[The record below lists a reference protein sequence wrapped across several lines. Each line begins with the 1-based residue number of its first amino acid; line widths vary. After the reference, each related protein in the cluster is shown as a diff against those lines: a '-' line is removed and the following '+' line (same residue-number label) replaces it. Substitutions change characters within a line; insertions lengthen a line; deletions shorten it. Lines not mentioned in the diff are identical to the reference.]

1 MASRKRALLE
11 PTDDWQQLQFQLDW
25 TEQTRYELIRP
36 VVVFGAPPVERAQ
49 QTGVSASTIYRRVGR
64 FDQLGM
70 QSLFEAEPVEDKRA
84 LPVALRQAIVQLKA
98 EYPPF
103 RPNELATICQIRF
116 ERRPSRATIKKILST
131 EPAPERV
138 ERRFPRYPEMADPLE
153 RRGAIVRLHA
163 EGWNIASIAGYL
175 ETSRPTVYATL
186 TRWIEEGVRGLE
198 DRPPIPHQP
207 VTKTT
212 LWAMNEV
219 RKLQQNPELG
229 AFRIHAAL
237 KQLGIHLSTRTC
249 GRILARN
256 RKLYG
261 LRGHEA
267 KPREPKPMPF
277 KAHWRHEY
285 WTVDVRYL
293 DHQLGGG
300 NIYSI
305 TILDNYSRYIVGSVV
320 SRTQN
325 LRAYLHVLLS
335 AVAEYGAPQTL
346 VSDGGAIFK
355 AKNALAIYAALGI
368 QKEQIALRQPWQSY
382 IETCFNVQRRM
393 ADYHFNQATTWDEL
407 DQRHA
412 AWVYDYNTQE
422 HWAHLKRQDGRRS
435 PAEVLDQV
443 QGRAFSDQELA
454 RIFAPLLT
462 RRRVDQ
468 QGYVRF
474 RNWRLYGE
482 RGLAGEP
489 ASIWVTEEDVTIQA
503 DDDPLATYEVKYQRD
518 QRHFR
523 QVMPKQIFETR
534 HGSPQP
540 PLLELG
546 PDDWLLAIE
555 QPRRS
560 RRRRRRSA
568 LVQAELF
575 SAIRPPRP
583 VAGCRGGRT

>member
-11 PTDDWQQLQFQLDW
+11 PTDDWEQLQFQLDW
-25 TEQTRYELIRP
+25 PEQTRYELIRP
-36 VVVFGAPPVERAQ
+36 VVVFGAAPVDRSK
-49 QTGVSASTIYRRVGR
+49 QTGVSASTIYRRVSR
-64 FDQLGM
+64 FDEAGM

-84 LPVALRQAIVQLKA
+84 LPSAYREAIVQLKA
-98 EYPPF
+98 EYPAF
-103 RPNELATICQIRF
+103 RPNELATICQVRF
-116 ERRPSRATIKKILST
+116 ERRPSRATIKKILSA
-131 EPAPERV
+131 EPPPEPV
-138 ERRFPRYPEMADPLE
+138 QRRFPRYAEMADPLE

-186 TRWIEEGVRGLE
+186 KRWIDEGVRGLE
-198 DRPPIPHQP
+198 DKPPVPHQP
-207 VTKTT
+207 TAKTT

-267 KPREPKPMPF
+267 TPREPKPMPF

-285 WTVDVRYL
+285 WTVDVRYI
-293 DHQLGGG
+293 DVHQLGGG
-300 NIYSI
+300 NIYTI
-305 TILDNYSRYIVGSVV
+305 TIIDNYSRYIVGSVL

-325 LRAYLHVLLS
+325 LRAYLHVLLT
-335 AVAEYGAPQTL
+335 AVKECGAPQAL

-355 AKNALAIYAALGI
+355 AKGAEAIYQALSIRKERI
-368 QKEQIALRQPWQSY
+368 QLRQPWQSY
-382 IETCFNVQRRM
+382 IETNFNVQRRM
-393 ADYHFNQATTWDEL
+393 ADYHFSQATTWREL
-407 DQRHA
+407 EERHA
-412 AWVYDYNTQE
+412 AWVHDFNSQE
-422 HWAHLKRQDGRRS
+422 HGGHLKRQDGRRS

-443 QGRAFSDQELA
+443 TGREFSEQELA

-462 RRRVDQ
+462 SRRVDQ

-474 RNWRLYGE
+474 RNWRLYSE

-489 ASIWVTEEDVTIQA
+489 TSIWVTDEDVTIQA
-503 DDDPLATYEVKYQRD
+503 ADDPVATYEVKYQRD
-518 QRHFR
+518 HRHFR
-523 QVMPKQIFETR
+523 QVVPKQIFETTYQ
-534 HGSPQP
+534 SPQP

-555 QPRRS
+555 QPA
-560 RRRRRRSA
+560 RRRQHARRRT
-568 LVQAELF
+568 LIQAALF
-575 SAIRPPRP
+575 SPDDA
-583 VAGCRGGRT
+583 AGVGR

>member
-25 TEQTRYELIRP
+25 VEQQRYELIRP
-36 VVVFGAPPVERAQ
+36 VVVFGSPPVERAQ
-49 QTGVSASTIYRRVGR
+49 QTGVSARTVYRRVER
-64 FDQLGM
+64 FDELGM

-98 EYPPF
+98 EYPAF
-103 RPNELATICQIRF
+103 RPNELATICEARF
-116 ERRPSRATIKKILST
+116 ERRPSPHTIQKILAT
-131 EPAPERV
+131 EPPPIEV
-138 ERRFPRYPEMADPLE
+138 HRRFPRYAEMTDPVE

-175 ETSRPTVYATL
+175 ETSRPTVYATVK
-186 TRWIEEGVRGLE
+186 RWITKGVFGL
-198 DRPPIPHQP
+198 DDKDHTRHRL
-207 VTKTT
+207 VLKAD
-212 LWAMNEV
+212 LSAMDEV
-219 RKLQQNPELG
+219 RKLQVNPELG

-267 KPREPKPMPF
+267 TPRKPKPMPF

-285 WTVDVRYL
+285 WTVDVRYI
-293 DHQLGGG
+293 DVHQLGGG

-305 TILDNYSRYIVGSVV
+305 TILDNYSRSIVGSVI
-320 SRTQN
+320 SRSQN

-335 AVAEYGAPQTL
+335 AVKEYGAPQAL

-355 AKNALAIYAALGI
+355 AHGAMAIYAALGI
-368 QKEQIALRQPWQSY
+368 EKEQIARRQPWQSY

-393 ADYHFNQATTWDEL
+393 ADYHFARATTWDEL

-412 AWVYDYNTQE
+412 AWVHDYNSQE
-422 HWAHLKRQDGRRS
+422 HGGHLKRQDGRRS
-435 PAEVLDQV
+435 PAEVLGQV
-443 QGRAFSDQELA
+443 QGRAFNDPELA
-454 RIFAPLLT
+454 RIFGPLLT
-462 RRRVDQ
+462 SRRVDQ

-489 ASIWVTEEDVTIQA
+489 ASIWVTDEDVTIQA
-503 DDDPLATYEVKYQRD
+503 ADDPLATYEVKYQRD
-518 QRHFR
+518 HRHFR
-523 QVMPKQIFETR
+523 QVIPKQIFETR

-555 QPRRS
+555 QPTH
-560 RRRRRRSA
+560 RRRRRHRSA

-575 SAIRPPRP
+575 GPDEA
-583 VAGCRGGRT
+583 VAVR

>member
-1 MASRKRALLE
+1 MASRKRALLA
-11 PTDDWQQLQFQLDW
+11 PTDDWEQLQFQLDW
-25 TEQTRYELIRP
+25 PEQQRYELIRP
-36 VVVFGAPPVERAQ
+36 VVVFGSPPVERAQ
-49 QTGVSASTIYRRVGR
+49 QTGVSARTIYRKVGR
-64 FDQLGM
+64 FDELGM

-84 LPVALRQAIVQLKA
+84 LPPAYRQAIVQLKA
-98 EYPPF
+98 EYPAF
-103 RPNELATICQIRF
+103 RPNELATICETRF
-116 ERRPSRATIKKILST
+116 ERRPSPHTVKKILAT
-131 EPAPERV
+131 EPPPTEV
-138 ERRFPRYPEMADPLE
+138 HRRFPRYAEMTDPVE
-153 RRGAIVRLHA
+153 RRGAIIRLHT

-175 ETSRPTVYATL
+175 ETSRPTVHATVK
-186 TRWIEEGVRGLE
+186 RWIAERVFGLP
-198 DRPPIPHQP
+198 DKPHTRRR
-207 VTKTT
+207 VVLKAD
-212 LWAMNEV
+212 LGAMEAV

-285 WTVDVRYL
+285 WTVDVRYI
-293 DHQLGGG
+293 DVHQLGGG
-300 NIYSI
+300 NIYTI
-305 TILDNYSRYIVGSVV
+305 TILDNYSRFIVGSVL

-335 AVAEYGAPQTL
+335 AVTDYGAPQAL

-355 AKNALAIYAALGI
+355 AHSAMAIYAALGI
-368 QKEQIALRQPWQSY
+368 EKEQIQRRQPWQSY

-393 ADYHFNQATTWDEL
+393 ADYHFSQATTWREL
-407 DQRHA
+407 EQRHA
-412 AWVYDYNTQE
+412 AWVHDYNSQE

-435 PAEVLDQV
+435 PAEVLDRMT
-443 QGRAFSDQELA
+443 GRVFSDRELT

-462 RRRVDQ
+462 SRRVDQ

-489 ASIWVTEEDVTIQA
+489 ASIWVTDEDVTIQA
-503 DDDPLATYEVKYQRD
+503 ADDPLATYGVKYQRD
-518 QRHFR
+518 HRHFR
-523 QVMPKQIFETR
+523 QVIPTQIFETR

-540 PLLELG
+540 PLLEVG

-555 QPRRS
+555 QPMHR

-575 SAIRPPRP
+575 GPDEA
-583 VAGCRGGRT
+583 VTGR

>member
-25 TEQTRYELIRP
+25 AEQTRYELLRP
-36 VVVFGAPPVERAQ
+36 VVVFGSPPVERAQ
-49 QTGVSASTIYRRVGR
+49 QTGVSARTLYRKVSR
-64 FDQLGM
+64 FDELGM

-84 LPVALRQAIVQLKA
+84 LPPAYRRAIVQLKA
-98 EYPPF
+98 EYPAF
-103 RPNELATICQIRF
+103 RPNELATICEARF
-116 ERRPSRATIKKILST
+116 ERRPSPHTIQKILAT
-131 EPAPERV
+131 EPPPAV
-138 ERRFPRYPEMADPLE
+138 VHRRFPRYAEMADPVE

-175 ETSRPTVYATL
+175 ETSRPTVHATVK
-186 TRWIEEGVRGLE
+186 RWITEGVFGLE
-198 DRPPIPHQP
+198 DKDHTRHRLVLKID
-207 VTKTT
+207 
-212 LWAMNEV
+212 LWAMEAV
-219 RKLQQNPELG
+219 RKLQTNPELG

-267 KPREPKPMPF
+267 TPRTPQPMPF

-293 DHQLGGG
+293 AHQLGGG
-300 NIYSI
+300 TIYSL
-305 TILDNYSRYIVGSVV
+305 TILDNYSRLIVGSLI

-335 AVAEYGAPQTL
+335 AVTEYGAPQAL

-355 AKNALAIYAALGI
+355 AKGAAAIYQALSI
-368 QKEQIALRQPWQSY
+368 RKEQIQRRQPWQSY

-393 ADYHFNQATTWDEL
+393 ADYHFSQATTWQEL
-407 DQRHA
+407 QERHA
-412 AWVYDYNTQE
+412 AWVHDYNTQG
-422 HWAHLKRQDGRRS
+422 HWAHQKRQDGRRS
-435 PAEVLDQV
+435 PAEVLDGV
-443 QGRAFSDQELA
+443 TGRQIGDQELA

-462 RRRVDQ
+462 SRRVDQ

-474 RNWRLYGE
+474 RNWRIYGE

-489 ASIWVTEEDVTIQA
+489 ASVWITDEEVTIQA
-503 DDDPLATYEVKYQRD
+503 DDEPLATYTVAYQRD
-518 QRHFR
+518 RRHFR

-534 HGSPQP
+534 YTVPQL
-540 PLLELG
+540 PLPGVDPGEW
-546 PDDWLLAIE
+546 PLAIE
-555 QPRRS
+555 LPRL
-560 RRRRRRSA
+560 RRRRRSRHRFF
-568 LVQAELF
+568 QRPLF
-575 SAIRPPRP
+575 S
-583 VAGCRGGRT
+583 

>member
-1 MASRKRALLE
+1 MAGRKRALLE
-11 PTDDWQQLQFQLDW
+11 PTNDWHQLQFQLDW
-25 TEQTRYELIRP
+25 SEQHHYELIRP
-36 VVVFGAPPVERAQ
+36 VVVFGAPPVVRAQ
-49 QTGVSASTIYRRVGR
+49 QTGVSASTIYRKVSR
-64 FDQLGM
+64 FDELGM

-84 LPVALRQAIVQLKA
+84 LPPAYRQAIVQLKA
-98 EYPPF
+98 EYPAF
-103 RPNELATICQIRF
+103 RPNELATICETRF
-116 ERRPSRATIKKILST
+116 ERRPSRATIKKILAT
-131 EPAPERV
+131 EPSPSEV
-138 ERRFPRYPEMADPLE
+138 VRRFPRYAEMVDPSE
-153 RRGAIVRLHA
+153 RRGAILRLHA
-163 EGWNIASIAGYL
+163 EGWNNTSIAGYL
-175 ETSRPTVYATL
+175 GTTRRRVYETL
-186 TRWIEEGVRGLE
+186 KRWWDEGPSGLE
-198 DRPPIPHQP
+198 DKAQIPHQP
-207 VTKTT
+207 VTKAT
-212 LWAMNEV
+212 LWAMNAV

-261 LRGHEA
+261 LRGPEA

-293 DHQLGGG
+293 DHQLDGG
-300 NIYSI
+300 NVYSI
-305 TILDNYSRYIVGSVV
+305 TIIDNSSRFIVGSVI

-335 AVAEYGAPQTL
+335 AVTEYGAPQAL

-355 AKNALAIYAALGI
+355 AKGAMAIYQALSI
-368 QKEQIALRQPWQSY
+368 KKEQIAPRQAWQSY

-393 ADYHFNQATTWDEL
+393 ADYHFARATTWEEL
-407 DQRHA
+407 LQRHA
-412 AWVYDYNTQE
+412 AWVYDYNSQE

-443 QGRAFSDQELA
+443 TGRAFGDQELA

-462 RRRVDQ
+462 SRRIDQ

-489 ASIWVTEEDVTIQA
+489 ARIWITDEDVTIQA
-503 DDDPLATYEVKYQRD
+503 DDDPLATYGVSYQRD
-518 QRHFR
+518 HRHFR
-523 QVMPKQIFETR
+523 QVTPKQIFETR
-534 HGSPQP
+534 HVSPQP
-540 PLLELG
+540 PLLDLG
-546 PDDWLLAIE
+546 PDGWLLAIE
-555 QPRRS
+555 QPTRR
-560 RRRRRRSA
+560 RRRRRRSS
-568 LVQAELF
+568 LVQAPLF
-575 SAIRPPRP
+575 SPDEA
-583 VAGCRGGRT
+583 VAGP

>member
-1 MASRKRALLE
+1 MASRKRALLA

-25 TEQTRYELIRP
+25 LEQQRYELIRP
-36 VVVFGAPPVERAQ
+36 VVVFGSAPVERAE
-49 QTGVSASTIYRRVGR
+49 QTGVSARTIYRRVER

-84 LPVALRQAIVQLKA
+84 LPVAIRQAIVQLKA

-103 RPNELATICQIRF
+103 RPNELATICEVRF
-116 ERRPSRATIKKILST
+116 ERRPSSHTIQKILAT
-131 EPAPERV
+131 EPPPAEV
-138 ERRFPRYPEMADPLE
+138 VRRFPLYAEMADPSE
-153 RRGAIVRLHA
+153 RRGAILRLHS
-163 EGWNIASIAGYL
+163 EGWNVASIAGYL
-175 ETSRPTVYATL
+175 STTRRRVYETMK
-186 TRWIEEGVRGLE
+186 RWWEEGPAGLE
-198 DRPPIPHQP
+198 DKAPIPHQP
-207 VTKTT
+207 TTKTD

-267 KPREPKPMPF
+267 TPRKPKPMPF

-285 WTVDVRYL
+285 WTVDVRYI
-293 DHQLGGG
+293 DVHQFGGG
-300 NIYSI
+300 NIYTI
-305 TILDNYSRYIVGSVV
+305 TIIDNYSRYIVGSVL

-335 AVAEYGAPQTL
+335 AVKDYGAPQAL

-355 AKNALAIYAALGI
+355 AHGAMAIYAALGI
-368 QKEQIALRQPWQSY
+368 RKEQITLRQPWQSY

-393 ADYHFNQATTWDEL
+393 ADYHFSQATTWREL
-407 DQRHA
+407 EERHA
-412 AWVYDYNTQE
+412 AWVHDYNSQE
-422 HWAHLKRQDGRRS
+422 HWAHLKRQDDRRS
-435 PAEVLDQV
+435 PADVLDQMT
-443 QGRAFSDQELA
+443 GREFSTPELA

-462 RRRVDQ
+462 SRRIDQ

-489 ASIWVTEEDVTIQA
+489 TSIWVTDEEVTIQA
-503 DDDPLATYEVKYQRD
+503 DDDPLATYVVKHQRD
-518 QRHFR
+518 QRHFL
-523 QVMPKQIFETR
+523 QVTPKQIFETR
-534 HGSPQP
+534 HGSLQP
-540 PLLELG
+540 PLLELD
-546 PDDWLLAIE
+546 PHDWLLAIE
-555 QPRRS
+555 QPTRHQ
-560 RRRRRRSA
+560 RRRRRSS

-575 SAIRPPRP
+575 GPDEALASR
-583 VAGCRGGRT
+583 